1 MLVIWYSSGMSK
13 KKKEL
18 TIKEV
23 AAMGGKARAEKLSP
37 ERRKEIAIHAVQ
49 TREAKKKKKE
59 KES

>member
-1 MLVIWYSSGMSK
+1 MSK

-18 TIKEV
+18 TISEV